1 MQGRDRV
8 GATRRRATPAH
19 FARRHGH
26 RNPIALEPIALEP
39 NGEDMNGQ
47 YVNGR
52 SVNDRGSVNGA
63 SAAGRS
69 AAGRSA
75 DGRSADGRSTDGR
88 SAGVRNAA
96 GESTAG
102 GHPGEDFLDGFE
114 QVLADAAPTGRR
126 LTRDE
131 IESRRALGARAAEAG
146 HGWRSLVRAHL
157 VAGRDNWP
165 RAADPDSVLAVIEQA
180 VDAFADGYERA
191 QRLVVRKEEAARR
204 EFIDDLLHGRGDP
217 GQLAARSERFGLRL
231 SRAHAVA
238 VAEGPEKYDETDPVP
253 RQVASELF
261 ARFENRRILFT
272 TKDGRMVCIAPGD
285 QDDVLTH
292 FAKRS
297 YAATGRAQ
305 VAIGRSRPGTVGIGH
320 SYEEALN
327 ALDVAQRMGLEEP
340 LLRAAD
346 LLVFPVLARD
356 RQALVD
362 LVSSTLGSLEQA
374 RGGAQPLLDTLTAYF
389 DTGCVAASTARRLS
403 LSVRALTYRLARVHT
418 LTGADPTDPTDRYT
432 LQTAVIGARLLDWPT
447 RPLSSTEASP

>member
-1 MQGRDRV
+1 
-8 GATRRRATPAH
+8 
-19 FARRHGH
+19 
-26 RNPIALEPIALEP
+26 
-39 NGEDMNGQ
+39 MNGQ
-47 YVNGR
+47 HGNLTGVDRPDVTGR
-52 SVNDRGSVNGA
+52 GGGLR
-63 SAAGRS
+63 
-69 AAGRSA
+69 
-75 DGRSADGRSTDGR
+75 T
-88 SAGVRNAA
+88 SAGDGAA
-96 GESTAG
+96 VT
-102 GHPGEDFLDGFE
+102 GEDFLDGFE
-114 QVLADAAPTGRR
+114 RVLADAAPTGRR

-157 VAGRDNWP
+157 VAGRENWP
-165 RAADPDSVLAVIEQA
+165 RAADPDS
-180 VDAFADGYERA
+180 AFADGYERA

-253 RQVASELF
+253 RQVASDLF

-305 VAIGRSRPGTVGIGH
+305 VAIGRSRSGTVGIGH

-356 RQALVD
+356 RQALLD
-362 LVSSTLGSLEQA
+362 LVSSTLGPLEQA
-374 RGGAQPLLDTLTAYF
+374 RGGARPLLDTLTAYF
-389 DTGCVAASTARRLS
+389 DTGCVAASAARRLS

-418 LTGADPTDPTDRYT
+418 LTGADPADPADRYT

-447 RPLSSTEASP
+447 RPLSPAETTP